1 MNITKYNTIFLI
13 GILLSGILAVHISS
27 LVINI
32 EAAEDHE
39 YKKNINIQ
47 KKSCK
52 NINVNINGE
61 TIKEIS
67 EGDPICKNININRQ
81 ISNNN

>member
-27 LVINI
+27 LVTNI
-32 EAAEDHE
+32 EALEDHE
-39 YKKNINIQ
+39 YNKNINIQ

-81 ISNNN
+81 VSNND

>member
-1 MNITKYNTIFLI
+1 MNITKYNTIFLM
-13 GILLSGILAVHISS
+13 GILLSGVLVVHLSSILT
-27 LVINI
+27 NT
-32 EAAEDHE
+32 EALEDHD

-67 EGDPICKNININRQ
+67 EGDPICKNVNINRQ
-81 ISNNN
+81 INDNN